1 MAKRRAEMMSEFE
14 AKVDTMKPHEQT
26 VDENKNHDPHFAF
39 CPQFRDRS
47 GDEEDDEGE
56 EEDDDE
62 ENEELAAMKEEIEA
76 MLEDEFPPEEDPED
90 ILNREHEE
98 AAIQRLEMDIEERF
112 MTDENNLALVM
123 VFTYTIV

>member
-1 MAKRRAEMMSEFE
+1 
-14 AKVDTMKPHEQT
+14 MKPHEKT
-26 VDENKNHDPHFAF
+26 GDEGENHKLGFRLRVAQFKN
-39 CPQFRDRS
+39 RS
-47 GDEEDDEGE
+47 GDEEDEDE
-56 EEDDDE
+56 EEDDE
-62 ENEELAAMKEEIEA
+62 ENEELAALKEEIEA

-123 VFTYTIV
+123 V

>member
-1 MAKRRAEMMSEFE
+1 
-14 AKVDTMKPHEQT
+14 
-26 VDENKNHDPHFAF
+26 
-39 CPQFRDRS
+39 
-47 GDEEDDEGE
+47 
-56 EEDDDE
+56 
-62 ENEELAAMKEEIEA
+62 

-123 VFTYTIV
+123 VVIHHSVSRRHTFCLTVQSHELHTG

>member
-1 MAKRRAEMMSEFE
+1 
-14 AKVDTMKPHEQT
+14 
-26 VDENKNHDPHFAF
+26 
-39 CPQFRDRS
+39 
-47 GDEEDDEGE
+47 
-56 EEDDDE
+56 
-62 ENEELAAMKEEIEA
+62 MKEEIEA

-123 VFTYTIV
+123 VLTYTSVVCLKVKQHELHKG

>member
-14 AKVDTMKPHEQT
+14 AKVGTMKPHEQT
-26 VDENKNHDPHFAF
+26 ADKNENHEPRSACRHT
-39 CPQFRDRS
+39 QFRSHS
-47 GDEEDDEGE
+47 GDEEDDEEE

-62 ENEELAAMKEEIEA
+62 ENEERAAMKEEIEA

-123 VFTYTIV
+123 V

>member
-1 MAKRRAEMMSEFE
+1 
-14 AKVDTMKPHEQT
+14 
-26 VDENKNHDPHFAF
+26 
-39 CPQFRDRS
+39 
-47 GDEEDDEGE
+47 
-56 EEDDDE
+56 
-62 ENEELAAMKEEIEA
+62 

-123 VFTYTIV
+123 VLTYTIV

>member
-1 MAKRRAEMMSEFE
+1 
-14 AKVDTMKPHEQT
+14 
-26 VDENKNHDPHFAF
+26 
-39 CPQFRDRS
+39 
-47 GDEEDDEGE
+47 
-56 EEDDDE
+56 
-62 ENEELAAMKEEIEA
+62 

-123 VFTYTIV
+123 VVIHHSVSRLHTFCLTVQSHELHEG

>member
-1 MAKRRAEMMSEFE
+1 
-14 AKVDTMKPHEQT
+14 
-26 VDENKNHDPHFAF
+26 
-39 CPQFRDRS
+39 
-47 GDEEDDEGE
+47 
-56 EEDDDE
+56 
-62 ENEELAAMKEEIEA
+62 

-123 VFTYTIV
+123 VVIHHSVSRRRTFCLTVQSHELHTG

>member
-1 MAKRRAEMMSEFE
+1 M
-14 AKVDTMKPHEQT
+14 
-26 VDENKNHDPHFAF
+26 DENANHEPRWSTQFKN
-39 CPQFRDRS
+39 RS
-47 GDEEDDEGE
+47 GDEEEDDEE
-56 EEDDDE
+56 EENDD
-62 ENEELAAMKEEIEA
+62 ENEELAALKEEIET

-112 MTDENNLALVM
+112 MTDESNLALVM